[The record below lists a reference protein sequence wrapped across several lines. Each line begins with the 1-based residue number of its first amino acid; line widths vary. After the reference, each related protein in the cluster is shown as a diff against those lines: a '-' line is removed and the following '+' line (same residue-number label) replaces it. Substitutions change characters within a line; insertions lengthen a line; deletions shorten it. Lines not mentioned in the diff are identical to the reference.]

1 MEFIKKHYEKIIMSV
16 VLLCLLGA
24 AVWLPKM
31 IKDAQDQINQKAGSE
46 PANTPWKATD
56 FTVQS
61 NALTALKVPFSVQLS
76 GGTPPEYH
84 NLFNPVTWK
93 LATTNATPGGPPQNV
108 YIKVYLEG
116 PEALVVKDVRP
127 LYMTV
132 AFDRAAGTGYYFY
145 FQKQSGKKN
154 NVYLHVKDTAKVA
167 GQPVFTLVGI
177 KGTPEDPTEF
187 QIQMLDT
194 QEMITVTKQLPF
206 QKVDGYVSDMTYPP
220 EPNLQLKNKRVGD
233 TFTLDGET
241 YKVIA
246 ISQNAVRVQ
255 ATSNDKQTTIM
266 WNGQATP

>member
-1 MEFIKKHYEKIIMSV
+1 MEFVKKHYEKIIMSV

-31 IKDAQDQINQKAGSE
+31 ISDARKQIEIQVGSE
-46 PANTPWKATD
+46 PPNRPWKATD

-61 NALTALKVPFSVQLS
+61 NALEALKVPFSVQLS

-93 LATTNATPGGPPQNV
+93 LVPTNSTPGGPAQNV
-108 YIKVYLEG
+108 FQKVYLEG
-116 PEALVVKDVRP
+116 PEALVVKDIRP

-132 AFDRAAGTGYYFY
+132 AFDRSAGTGYYFY
-145 FQKQSGKKN
+145 YQTQSGKKH
-154 NVYLHVKDTAKVA
+154 NVYLHVKETAKVL
-167 GQPVFTLVGI
+167 GKPVFTLVGI
-177 KGTPEDPTEF
+177 KGAPEDPTEF
-187 QIQMLDT
+187 QIHMLDT

-206 QKVDGYVSDMTYPP
+206 QKVDGYICDMTYPP
-220 EPNLQLKNKRVGD
+220 EPNVSLKNKRVDD

-266 WNGQATP
+266 WNGQAAP